1 MAKELT
7 KTQKFILN
15 HRYICYTVIDIFSGV
30 STFILYRL
38 IMQGNLNNI
47 SAKDII
53 QLLMFLWSCFFCAFY
68 IYNWVEKNLRKYMEE
83 E

>member
-7 KTQKFILN
+7 KNQKFILN

-38 IMQGNLNNI
+38 LMQGNLNNI
-47 SAKDII
+47 SVNDII
-53 QLLMFLWSCFFCAFY
+53 QLLIFLWFFFFFAFY
-68 IYNWVEKNLRKYMEE
+68 MYNWAEKNLRKYMEE